1 MLLRSF
7 ISIFLAA
14 LLFFVITIEL
24 VDLFS
29 NLWRYVQNE
38 ATLSQI
44 LLVSWYYLPQCIGY
58 SLAPALLFAISYTLG
73 SLYASNELIAILGI
87 GVPFSKL
94 ILPFLVLGLLFSG
107 GYFVFH
113 EEIIIDTYEKKTAL
127 QDTLLGRRK
136 TLNNPNVTVIGE
148 DGVSVYRANYYND
161 EKKTLSQLTIL
172 HRTENGELIERIECD
187 WAEYLE
193 EDDQWLLH
201 NAAIYHPDLSVRL
214 EPMFRD
220 ERFDAGPGFFQRRD
234 KDMEALT
241 VGEAREWLES
251 LERSGRPTYRGAL
264 TEYYSR
270 YAFALT
276 PFIVSLISCG
286 IGNRLR
292 KNIVLMS
299 LLASLVLSVM
309 YYVADMVLGLFAK
322 QGMIVPTVGAWGAVL
337 VFLALGVVLLRFA
350 RTYRTPNGGVPTCI
364 LKRNIRTVRRGRGW
378 GNWTFPTDRSKRRST
393 CPSVPMRP

>member
-1 MLLRSF
+1 MSTLYRMLLRSF
-7 ISIFLAA
+7 VSIFIAA

-44 LLVSWYYLPQCIGY
+44 LLVSWYYLPKCIGY
-58 SLAPALLFAISYTLG
+58 SLAPALLFAVSYTLG
-73 SLYASNELIAILGI
+73 SLYASNELIAILGV
-87 GVPFSKL
+87 GVSFGRL

-113 EEIIIDTYEKKTAL
+113 EEVIIATYEKKNAL

-148 DGVSVYRANYYND
+148 DGVSVYHANYYND
-161 EKKTLSQLTIL
+161 EKATLSRLTIL
-172 HRTENGELIERIECD
+172 HRTEEGELIERIECD
-187 WAEYLE
+187 WAEYIAGDE
-193 EDDQWLLH
+193 EWVLH
-201 NAAIYHPDLSVRL
+201 NAAVYTPDLTVRT
-214 EPMFRD
+214 EARYRD
-220 ERFDAGPGFFQRRD
+220 ERFDAGPDFFQRRD
-234 KDMEALT
+234 KDMEALN
-241 VGEAREWLES
+241 VGEARQWLES
-251 LERSGRPTYRGAL
+251 LRRSGRPTYRAAL

-270 YAFALT
+270 FAFALT

-299 LLASLVLSVM
+299 LLVSLVLSVM

-322 QGMIVPTVGAWGAVL
+322 QGIIVPTVGAWGAVL

-350 RTYRTPNGGVPTCI
+350 RT
-364 LKRNIRTVRRGRGW
+364 
-378 GNWTFPTDRSKRRST
+378 
-393 CPSVPMRP
+393 